1 MREDLIEQTLIV
13 PIMVPMIVVAAALT
27 DGAGRIL
34 LQRRRKGAEHGG
46 LWEFPGG
53 KLESGEH
60 PRSALVREIAEELA
74 VVVNESGLVPTGFAA
89 TGADAARPIV
99 LLLFRCRAW
108 SGEPRCLDADAI
120 AWVAPH
126 DIASLSMPP
135 LDIDLVR
142 NALGIT
148 I

>member
-1 MREDLIEQTLIV
+1 MSGEDLIEQPLV
-13 PIMVPMIVVAAALT
+13 VPMIVVAAALT
-27 DGAGRIL
+27 DAAGRIL
-34 LQRRRKGAEHGG
+34 LQKRRKGAEHGE

-74 VVVNESGLVPTGFAA
+74 VMVNESGLVPLGFA
-89 TGADAARPIV
+89 TTPSGAARPIV
-99 LLLFRCRAW
+99 LLLYRCHDW
-108 SGEPRCLDADAI
+108 LGEPRCLDAEAI
-120 AWVAPH
+120 AWVAPQ
-126 DIASLSMPP
+126 DFVSLAMPP
-135 LDIDLVR
+135 LDIDLAR